1 MEELFN
7 MQFLMNLVLCFIC
20 YGLGIWAESS
30 ANEKRELEDP
40 CMKQCIIESKKL
52 EIEDLLED

>member
-1 MEELFN
+1 